1 LLLSSS
7 VTHPPSLWPEARLE
21 NWNTAAPISN
31 PIANVGRYFMRTSS
45 LFIVLVA
52 RDVITAARGVNVFF
66 MLQLR
71 YVPLRLHTLLRRQHE
86 KS

>member
-1 LLLSSS
+1 
-7 VTHPPSLWPEARLE
+7 
-21 NWNTAAPISN
+21 
-31 PIANVGRYFMRTSS
+31 MRTSS

-71 YVPLRLHTLLRRQHE
+71 YVPLRLHTPLRRQHE